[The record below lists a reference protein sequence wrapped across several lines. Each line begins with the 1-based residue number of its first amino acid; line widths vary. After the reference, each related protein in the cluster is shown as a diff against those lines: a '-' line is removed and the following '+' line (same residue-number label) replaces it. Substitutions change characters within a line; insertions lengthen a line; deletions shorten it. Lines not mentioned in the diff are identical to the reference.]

1 MSTIDRKRELTDLWD
16 ARIAAYVASGLSIA
30 RWCKENDIPDH
41 QLRYQL
47 QKRNSHHDNP
57 TSPDSSR
64 WVALQMNPS
73 SISGVTLRVGA
84 VNVDVQPGFDAKV
97 LVDVIRA
104 LLQKCS

>member
-47 QKRNSHHDNP
+47 QKKTRTTITLHHLTP
-57 TSPDSSR
+57 
-64 WVALQMNPS
+64 Q
-73 SISGVTLRVGA
+73 GG
-84 VNVDVQPGFDAKV
+84 
-97 LVDVIRA
+97 
-104 LLQKCS
+104 